1 MIDKISFLF
10 IEGFRNLWRHKLTA
24 STSIFSVFLTLFLI
38 GILIIV
44 GQNSHYPI
52 EYFRSKYKIEV
63 FFNNNTLDGQEKI
76 IIEEI
81 RGFPEVRSVTLIT
94 KKDAVRI
101 FRDQFGEDVVKMLGY
116 NPLPGSA
123 VVNIN
128 KGGFEKV
135 NLDPLIKKIQAL
147 NGVDV
152 VRYQGRLISRLENF
166 YQMMINLLKISSG
179 VILLISIVVI
189 SNTIRLTIYTR
200 RELIKTLQL
209 LGATKLFIKVP
220 FILEG
225 IFQSIIGASLA
236 FFASLWLIKASNYY
250 LTQLISLRIQGDL
263 YFGIGL
269 FIISSFIGFIGSYR
283 AVSKFL

>member
-189 SNTIRLTIYTR
+189 SNTIKLTIYTR

-236 FFASLWLIKASNYY
+236 FFAIFGLIKASNYY

>member
-63 FFNNNTLDGQEKI
+63 FFNNNTLDEQEKN

-101 FRDQFGEDVVKMLGY
+101 FRNQFGEDVVIMLGY

-189 SNTIRLTIYTR
+189 SNTIKLTIYTR

-209 LGATKLFIKVP
+209 LGKI
-220 FILEG
+220 E
-225 IFQSIIGASLA
+225 
-236 FFASLWLIKASNYY
+236 KASYP
-250 LTQLISLRIQGDL
+250 I
-263 YFGIGL
+263 
-269 FIISSFIGFIGSYR
+269 
-283 AVSKFL
+283 

>member
-1 MIDKISFLF
+1 MIDKISFLL

-63 FFNNNTLDGQEKI
+63 FFNNDTSDAQEKI
-76 IIEEI
+76 IIEKI
-81 RGFPEVRSVTLIT
+81 RELPEVRSVTPIT

-101 FRDQFGEDVVKMLGY
+101 FKDQFGEDVVKMLGY

-128 KGGFEKV
+128 KDGFEQV
-135 NLDPLIKKIQAL
+135 NLEPLIEEIQSL
-147 NGVDV
+147 NGVDI
-152 VRYQGRLISRLENF
+152 VRYQGRLISRLERF
-166 YQMMINLLKISSG
+166 YQMMINLLKISTG
-179 VILLISIVVI
+179 MILLVSIVVI
-189 SNTIRLTIYTR
+189 SNTIKLTIYTC

-209 LGATKLFIKVP
+209 LGATKMFIKVP

-236 FFASLWLIKASNYY
+236 FFTIFGLMKAGNYY
-250 LTQLISLRIQGDL
+250 LPQLVTLRIQLDL

-269 FIISSFIGFIGSYR
+269 LIISVVIGFIGSYR

>member
-63 FFNNNTLDGQEKI
+63 FFNNNTLDEQEKI

-189 SNTIRLTIYTR
+189 SNTIKLTIYTR

-209 LGATKLFIKVP
+209 LGATKMFIKVP

-236 FFASLWLIKASNYY
+236 FFAILGLIKASNYY